1 MVGGGWNLGQGM
13 VSVWGPRGA
22 PGGRGGT
29 PGCGGSIDRRRRR
42 VSYSATKISSAMCS
56 RGGGSCLVSW
66 ACSAA
71 ASRHPNS
78 AGSPKRLRL
87 GFWSKAGTTIFLSGS
102 IGLSTSQKARVPG
115 PHERWRLNLLG
126 WIDVLRGAMAIVS
139 LPDTPVQSRP
149 PVPQTGDLGWRP
161 TLHSEA
167 REHKP
172 REQLPVWDPP
182 PANSPQRH
190 SNERTPP
197 LQAKIFE
204 TGREWSCLAL
214 RETLGSGHQH
224 MSKVVGM
231 PPSWIWQVW
240 HSHPIRRHH
249 LQRVHV
255 CGRGT
260 SPVSTCTY
268 GWTGAC
274 ENIDRRGEGETLA
287 PNNPHKLNS
296 HLVCRVQH
304 ASRSANCLVDRGP
317 SGPSPDSPRSGFAEI
332 RWAFCTGG
340 VEHESQLLARSR
352 ITLPALAG

>member
-1 MVGGGWNLGQGM
+1 MEPWPSSHSPTRQFNQGPQFPRRAIWGG
-13 VSVWGPRGA
+13 VPPCTVR
-22 PGGRGGT
+22 
-29 PGCGGSIDRRRRR
+29 
-42 VSYSATKISSAMCS
+42 
-56 RGGGSCLVSW
+56 LV
-66 ACSAA
+66 
-71 ASRHPNS
+71 
-78 AGSPKRLRL
+78 
-87 GFWSKAGTTIFLSGS
+87 
-102 IGLSTSQKARVPG
+102 STSQG
-115 PHERWRLNLLG
+115 SNCLFG
-126 WIDVLRGAMAIVS
+126 TLRRRI
-139 LPDTPVQSRP
+139 P
-149 PVPQTGDLGWRP
+149 
-161 TLHSEA
+161 
-167 REHKP
+167 
-172 REQLPVWDPP
+172 
-182 PANSPQRH
+182 PQRH